1 MEAVTRIPDKPGVA
15 LHIGNPAVD
24 VLVFPEARRLKRHL
38 QRVVVTHPAER
49 RFHRLGKVRIDA
61 GEDIERQRADDV
73 VGFDRAGFA
82 GARMTPDYLHAF
94 LGLTDL
100 HDFPLAFDDCAQP
113 RLKRFGDVIHAAHRL
128 QHGGLPVNELV
139 EHDRDP
145 QIRERLFAESE
156 EFGATAMHK
165 RLAVLDADAAALI
178 PEQNVRRV
186 IRALEVIELTGE
198 PYAASLPRDEKS
210 YYPHAH
216 QFAIRVEREVLNQ
229 RISERVAQ
237 MWREGFV
244 SEVEALLLQGLRE
257 GRTARAAIGYAQVL
271 AALEGQL
278 SAEFAMEETVTS
290 TRQYARRQGTWF
302 AREPRITWLTGPRER
317 LLERI
322 LESSGNS

>member
-1 MEAVTRIPDKPGVA
+1 MTLIVIGGATASGKSALALDVAERIGAEIINADSMQLYKGMDIGTAKVPIKERRGIPHHMLDTLSITQESSVA
-15 LHIGNPAVD
+15 D
-24 VLVFPEARRLKRHL
+24 YQRDARALIDSL
-38 QRVVVTHPAER
+38 LDQGTPVVVVGGTGLYIKA
-49 RFHRLGKVRIDA
+49 LID
-61 GEDIERQRADDV
+61 E
-73 VGFDRAGFA
+73 
-82 GARMTPDYLHAF
+82 LN
-94 LGLTDL
+94 
-100 HDFPLAFDDCAQP
+100 FP
-113 RLKRFGDVIHAAHRL
+113 
-128 QHGGLPVNELV
+128 
-139 EHDRDP
+139 DRDP

-216 QFAIRVEREVLNQ
+216 QFAINVEREVLNQ

>member
-1 MEAVTRIPDKPGVA
+1 MTLIVIGGATASGKSALALDVAERIGAEIINADSMQLYKGMDIGTAKVPIKERRGIPHHMLDTLSITQESSVA
-15 LHIGNPAVD
+15 D
-24 VLVFPEARRLKRHL
+24 YQRDARALIDSL
-38 QRVVVTHPAER
+38 LDQGTPVVVVGGTGLYIKA
-49 RFHRLGKVRIDA
+49 LID
-61 GEDIERQRADDV
+61 E
-73 VGFDRAGFA
+73 
-82 GARMTPDYLHAF
+82 LN
-94 LGLTDL
+94 
-100 HDFPLAFDDCAQP
+100 FP
-113 RLKRFGDVIHAAHRL
+113 
-128 QHGGLPVNELV
+128 
-139 EHDRDP
+139 DRDP

-278 SAEFAMEETVTS
+278 SAELAMEETVTS